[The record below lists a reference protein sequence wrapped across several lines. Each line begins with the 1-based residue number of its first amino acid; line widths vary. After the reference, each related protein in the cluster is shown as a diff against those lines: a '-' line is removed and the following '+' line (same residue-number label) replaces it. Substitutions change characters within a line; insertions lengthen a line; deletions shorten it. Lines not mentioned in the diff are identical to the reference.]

1 MMRHRGLLRS
11 VGIGLCAGLL
21 AAGSTPRAEA
31 GKWFQRRQQPVVAAP
46 APAPAPVVAP
56 APAAYVAAR
65 PEPAPLGTFVPTPY
79 IMVRGN
85 FPAGG
90 GYSPIGLY
98 GDTTLALYGPLSA
111 LRATTAPVVT
121 YTRGYDGRVVPVE
134 GTATSYP
141 NLPELSP
148 VIYPTKATNYWGF
161 RESTT
166 PPWWTSGTNW
176 IDQN

>member
-1 MMRHRGLLRS
+1 MMRHRGLVRG
-11 VGIGLCAGLL
+11 VGIALVAGFLGAVL
-21 AAGSTPRAEA
+21 TPRAEA
-31 GKWFQRRQQPVVAAP
+31 GKWFQRRQVVAAP
-46 APAPAPVVAP
+46 APAPAPT
-56 APAAYVAAR
+56 AYVAPR
-65 PEPAPLGTFVPTPY
+65 PEPPPLGTFAPTPY

-98 GDTTLALYGPLSA
+98 GDTTLSLYGPLSA
-111 LRATTAPVVT
+111 LRATTAPVRT
-121 YTRGYDGRVVPVE
+121 YTRGYDGRTFVTE

-141 NLPELSP
+141 NLPPLSP
-148 VIYPTKATNYWGF
+148 VIYPTKATNFWGF